1 MAYAV
6 SYIPVC
12 LQAWLPAPSQL
23 GRSCAAVRAK
33 ESPDI
38 QQPPTSASRE
48 PTSGSFR
55 AQPAPDAAALA
66 RPETHMLES
75 SGGIS
80 AAIAQQGQRTRPA
93 LLSQASMGLSLS
105 DAGTSAS
112 VLSSLD
118 AASDMDADMEPE
130 AHAAGLAAPA
140 ASSPEHCRVLRHL
153 APAKYNRTEIVF
165 LAAPFR
171 VNLTQTAPPPG

>member
-23 GRSCAAVRAK
+23 GRSGVAVHAK
-33 ESPDI
+33 ESPGI

-55 AQPAPDAAALA
+55 AQPAPDATALT
-66 RPETHMLES
+66 RPEMHMPGS
-75 SGGIS
+75 SGSMGAS
-80 AAIAQQGQRTRPA
+80 TAPQGQPTRPA
-93 LLSQASMGLSLS
+93 LLSEASLGLSLS

-140 ASSPEHCRVLRHL
+140 TSGTGPSWSPEASSPSIIQGHGTRV
-153 APAKYNRTEIVF
+153 PSS
-165 LAAPFR
+165 PFR
-171 VNLTQTAPPPG
+171 